1 MRKRKLAPGE
11 PVSFKIPASATPEQI
26 ELLSIWRERKILS
39 SKIMGFV
46 DAELNRANTITI
58 PISRPLNNDEI
69 ERLSNPD
76 IQKMLGNICLA
87 LLSQQVPQLP
97 IAPHSQQNDEKTQ
110 TETTGGEWE
119 IPAKADDLIDDV
131 LDDL

>member
-11 PVSFKIPASATPEQI
+11 PVTFKIPVSTSPEQI
-26 ELLSIWRERKILS
+26 ELLSIWREQKILS

-46 DAELNRANTITI
+46 DAELNQKNTITI
-58 PISRPLNNDEI
+58 PISRPLKNDEL
-69 ERLSNPD
+69 ERFSNPE

-97 IAPHSQQNDEKTQ
+97 IAPTQPTDQPDEKQ
-110 TETTGGEWE
+110 PVEWD
-119 IPAKADDLIDDV
+119 KVDNLIDDI

>member
-11 PVSFKIPASATPEQI
+11 PVTFKIPVSTSPEQI
-26 ELLSIWRERKILS
+26 ELLSIWREQKILS

-46 DAELNRANTITI
+46 DAELNQKNTITI
-58 PISRPLNNDEI
+58 PISRPLKNDEL
-69 ERLSNPD
+69 ERFSNPE

-97 IAPHSQQNDEKTQ
+97 IAPTQLTDQPDEKQ
-110 TETTGGEWE
+110 PVEWD
-119 IPAKADDLIDDV
+119 KVDNLIDDI